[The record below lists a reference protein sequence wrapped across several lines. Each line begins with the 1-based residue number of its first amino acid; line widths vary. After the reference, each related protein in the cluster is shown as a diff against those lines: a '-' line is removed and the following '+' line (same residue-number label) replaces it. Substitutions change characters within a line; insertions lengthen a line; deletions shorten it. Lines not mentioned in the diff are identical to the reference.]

1 LNAVRKATS
10 PLLDIAAADD
20 RNDKERRNTV
30 MINNYEVPE
39 VVEMGRAQD
48 VILGSSK
55 LVEIFPDSADQDW
68 RETDMA
74 DDE

>member
-1 LNAVRKATS
+1 
-10 PLLDIAAADD
+10 
-20 RNDKERRNTV
+20 

-48 VILGSSK
+48 VILGGTK
-55 LVEIFPDSADQDW
+55 FTPIFPDSPSELERD
-68 RETDMA
+68 EMV